1 MSFEPQLPE
10 WGLEKFEKHK
20 ERLLKYH
27 SWLVDTGIKT
37 GLISNKSKQ
46 FVWDE
51 FIIHSLYFA
60 LLINKKI
67 EENHERLEIFDI
79 GTGAGIPGIPI
90 SIVQKGSVKLIDIK
104 QKRIYELE
112 RLIKILNLRNAIA
125 KKEDAKYIF
134 KNVKN
139 SIIVMRC
146 YESTSNILKMLEN
159 QNLINKNLTFY
170 ISSNAKTLEKFNNLF
185 HVKQEK
191 FLINKN
197 NFRYIDVITDM

>member
-60 LLINKKI
+60 LLINKKT

-125 KKEDAKYIF
+125 KKEDAKSIF

-159 QNLINKNLTFY
+159 QNLINNNLTFY

>member
-20 ERLLKYH
+20 EKLLKYH

-60 LLINKKI
+60 LLINKKT

-125 KKEDAKYIF
+125 KKEDAKSIF

>member
-37 GLISNKSKQ
+37 GLISKKSKQ

-125 KKEDAKYIF
+125 KKEDAKSIF

>member
-60 LLINKKI
+60 LLINKKT
-67 EENHERLEIFDI
+67 EENHEKLEIFDI

-125 KKEDAKYIF
+125 KKEDAKSIF

-159 QNLINKNLTFY
+159 QNLINKNLTFF

>member
-60 LLINKKI
+60 LLINKKT
-67 EENHERLEIFDI
+67 EENHEKLEIFDI

-125 KKEDAKYIF
+125 KKEDAKSIF

-146 YESTSNILKMLEN
+146 YESTSNILKILEN

>member
-60 LLINKKI
+60 LLINKKT
-67 EENHERLEIFDI
+67 EENHEKLEIFDI

-125 KKEDAKYIF
+125 KKEDAKSIF

-159 QNLINKNLTFY
+159 QNLTNKNLTFY

>member
-1 MSFEPQLPE
+1 MSFEPQIPE
-10 WGLEKFEKHK
+10 WGLNSFNKYQDKLIEYHNW
-20 ERLLKYH
+20 LK
-27 SWLVDTGIKT
+27 DTAMKT
-37 GLISNKSKQ
+37 GLISKKTEQ
-46 FVWDE
+46 FIWDE

-60 LLINKKI
+60 KLIKKYK
-67 EENHERLEIFDI
+67 NQKKREIIDI

-90 SIVQKGSVKLIDIK
+90 SIVNKTNVSLVDNK

-112 RLIKILNLRNAIA
+112 RLVKILNLKNARPTKIDA
-125 KKEDAKYIF
+125 DMILKEA
-134 KNVKN
+134 KN

-146 YESTSNILKMLEN
+146 YVSTTNLLKSLEKKQLKEN
-159 QNLINKNLTFY
+159 NLTIFV
-170 ISSNAKTLEKFNNLF
+170 SSNSKSKDILSKMF

>member
-46 FVWDE
+46 FIWDE

-60 LLINKKI
+60 LLINKKT
-67 EENHERLEIFDI
+67 EENHEKLEIFDI

-112 RLIKILNLRNAIA
+112 RLIKILNLKNAIA
-125 KKEDAKYIF
+125 KKEDAISTF

>member
-20 ERLLKYH
+20 ERLLQYH

-60 LLINKKI
+60 LLINKKT
-67 EENHERLEIFDI
+67 EENHEKLEIFDI

-125 KKEDAKYIF
+125 KKEDAKSIF

>member
-90 SIVQKGSVKLIDIK
+90 SIVQKGTVKLIDIK

-125 KKEDAKYIF
+125 KKEDAKSIF

>member
-60 LLINKKI
+60 LLINKKT
-67 EENHERLEIFDI
+67 EENQDRLEIFDI

-90 SIVQKGSVKLIDIK
+90 SIVQKGRVKLIDIK

-125 KKEDAKYIF
+125 KKEDAKSIF

-170 ISSNAKTLEKFNNLF
+170 ISSNAKNLEKYNSMF

>member
-112 RLIKILNLRNAIA
+112 RLIKILNLKNAIA
-125 KKEDAKYIF
+125 KKEDAKSIF

-146 YESTSNILKMLEN
+146 YESTSNILKMLEK

>member
-20 ERLLKYH
+20 EKLLKYH

-60 LLINKKI
+60 LLINKKT

-90 SIVQKGSVKLIDIK
+90 SIVQKGTVKLIDIK

-125 KKEDAKYIF
+125 KKEDAKSIF

>member
-1 MSFEPQLPE
+1 MSFEPQIPE
-10 WGLEKFEKHK
+10 WGLNSFNKYQDKLIEYHNW
-20 ERLLKYH
+20 LK
-27 SWLVDTGIKT
+27 DTAMKT
-37 GLISNKSKQ
+37 GLISKKTEQ
-46 FVWDE
+46 FIWDE

-60 LLINKKI
+60 KLIKKYK
-67 EENHERLEIFDI
+67 NQKKREIIDI

-90 SIVQKGSVKLIDIK
+90 SIVNKTNVSLVDNK

-112 RLIKILNLRNAIA
+112 RLVKILNLNNARPTKIDA
-125 KKEDAKYIF
+125 DMILKEA
-134 KNVKN
+134 KN

-146 YESTSNILKMLEN
+146 YVSTTNLLKSLEKKQLKEN
-159 QNLINKNLTFY
+159 NLTIFV
-170 ISSNAKTLEKFNNLF
+170 SSNSKSKDILSKMF

>member
-1 MSFEPQLPE
+1 MSFKPQLPE

-125 KKEDAKYIF
+125 KKEDAKSIF

>member
-20 ERLLKYH
+20 ERLLRYH

-60 LLINKKI
+60 LLINKKT
-67 EENHERLEIFDI
+67 EENHEKLEIFDI

-112 RLIKILNLRNAIA
+112 RLIKILNLKNAIA
-125 KKEDAKYIF
+125 KKEDAKSIF

>member
-125 KKEDAKYIF
+125 KKEDAKSIF

>member
-60 LLINKKI
+60 LLINKKT
-67 EENHERLEIFDI
+67 EENQERLEIFDI

-125 KKEDAKYIF
+125 KKEDAKSIF

>member
-1 MSFEPQLPE
+1 MSFEPQIPE
-10 WGLEKFEKHK
+10 WGLDSFKKHQNK
-20 ERLLKYH
+20 LIEYHNWLK
-27 SWLVDTGIKT
+27 DTGIKT
-37 GLISNKSKQ
+37 GLISKKTDQ
-46 FVWDE
+46 FIWDE

-60 LLINKKI
+60 KLIKKYKNLK
-67 EENHERLEIFDI
+67 ECEIIDL

-90 SIVQKGSVKLIDIK
+90 SIVNKTNVSLVDNK

-112 RLIKILNLRNAIA
+112 RLVKILNLNNA
-125 KKEDAKYIF
+125 KPTKQDANTILNKA
-134 KNVKN
+134 KN

-146 YESTSNILKMLEN
+146 YVSTSTVLKALEKKQLKEN
-159 QNLINKNLTFY
+159 NLTIFV
-170 ISSNAKTLEKFNNLF
+170 SSNSKSTDILNKMF

>member
-60 LLINKKI
+60 LLINKKT
-67 EENHERLEIFDI
+67 EENHERPEIFDI

-125 KKEDAKYIF
+125 KKEDAKSIF

>member
-60 LLINKKI
+60 LLINKKT

-125 KKEDAKYIF
+125 KKDDAKSIF

>member
-60 LLINKKI
+60 LLINKKT

-125 KKEDAKYIF
+125 KKEDAKSIF

-170 ISSNAKTLEKFNNLF
+170 ISSNAKTLEKFNNMF

>member
-125 KKEDAKYIF
+125 KKEDAKSIF

-146 YESTSNILKMLEN
+146 YESTSNILKMLEK
-159 QNLINKNLTFY
+159 QNLIDKNLTFF
-170 ISSNAKTLEKFNNLF
+170 ISSNAKTLEKFNNMF

>member
-20 ERLLKYH
+20 ERLLQYH

-60 LLINKKI
+60 LLINKKT

-125 KKEDAKYIF
+125 KKEDAKSIF

>member
-20 ERLLKYH
+20 ERLLRYH

-125 KKEDAKYIF
+125 KKEDAKSIF

>member
-125 KKEDAKYIF
+125 KKEDAKSIF

-146 YESTSNILKMLEN
+146 YESTSNILRMLEN
-159 QNLINKNLTFY
+159 QNLINKDLTFY

>member
-60 LLINKKI
+60 LLINKKT

-112 RLIKILNLRNAIA
+112 RLIKILNLKNAIA
-125 KKEDAKYIF
+125 KKEDAKSIF